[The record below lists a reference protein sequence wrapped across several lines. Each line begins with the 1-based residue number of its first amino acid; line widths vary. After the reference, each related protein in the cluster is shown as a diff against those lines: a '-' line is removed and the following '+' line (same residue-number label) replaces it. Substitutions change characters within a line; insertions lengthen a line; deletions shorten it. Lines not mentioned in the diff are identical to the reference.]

1 MPKYMKIQKK
11 SLLQRLLKMPWNTRL
26 KPYIT
31 RMAKIQA
38 QKEEKTY
45 CNIYKEEW
53 TQPWPMGSKNLPLG
67 SWEPQGLL

>member
-1 MPKYMKIQKK
+1 
-11 SLLQRLLKMPWNTRL
+11 
-26 KPYIT
+26 
-31 RMAKIQA
+31 MAKIQA